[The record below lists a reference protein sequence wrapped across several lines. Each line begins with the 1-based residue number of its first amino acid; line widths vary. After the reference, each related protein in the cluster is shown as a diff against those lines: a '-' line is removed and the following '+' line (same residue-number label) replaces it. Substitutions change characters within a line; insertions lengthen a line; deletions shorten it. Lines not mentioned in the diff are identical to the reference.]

1 MKTSEDLKQILERID
16 HRGYPA
22 YKDTRGVYQFGTY
35 ILGIDHVQGD
45 PFAAPSRLHIQVA
58 GRAVRI
64 PKELYDSKHK
74 KTAVADYLL
83 RNFAKQLERHSFHAH
98 GSGKSGIIQ
107 VTRCGQEVL
116 ERTACEIDE
125 KTGDVTVRFEVG
137 FPARGRTIQAG
148 ELVKI
153 LYQYLPACVEK
164 ALYYKNMNRNAVKQ
178 AAELSVDQEYIREQ
192 LKKEGLVAFVAD
204 GSILPR
210 ESGVSQ
216 RPMKDAVPFAS
227 PDSMRITMKLP
238 YKGMLTGMGI
248 RKGVTLIVGGGYHG
262 KSTLLKALESGVY
275 PHVAG
280 DGREYVVTDD
290 TAMKIR
296 AEDGRSIRHTDI
308 SMFINDLPN
317 GKDTY
322 AFDTEDASGSTS
334 QAANVIE
341 SMEAGTQVFLIDEDT
356 SATNFMVRDELMQQ
370 VIHRDMEP
378 ITPFIERV
386 RELYREYGIST
397 VLVAGSSGSYFQIA
411 DQIVQMDKY
420 VPKEITELAKKAA
433 ADYPALKF
441 PEEKPKEPSYDR
453 KVRRNPGIRQKGR
466 VKLKTMGRD
475 AIMIG
480 HETID
485 LRYVEQLVDI
495 EQLNTLGQ
503 IVRFLEEEI
512 FDGKKT
518 LGQAVEQAEKLLD
531 KRGPAGMCEGNIVP
545 GNLAR
550 PRIQEI
556 YACMNRYRK
565 LGTPQEREGIGI

>member
-83 RNFAKQLERHSFHAH
+83 RNFAKQLERHSFQAH

-164 ALYYKNMNRNAVKQ
+164 ALYYKNMDRNAVKQ

-317 GKDTY
+317 GKDTTHFY
-322 AFDTEDASGSTS
+322 TEDASGSTS
-334 QAANVIE
+334 QAANVVE
-341 SMEAGTQVFLIDEDT
+341 AMEAKAGVMLIDEDT
-356 SATNFMVRDELMQQ
+356 SATNFMIRDELMQR

-378 ITPFIERV
+378 ITPFIERI
-386 RELYREYGIST
+386 RELYEEEGIST
-397 VLVAGSSGSYFQIA
+397 VIVAGSSGAYFHIA
-411 DQIVQMDKY
+411 DCIVQMDRYMPKDITQTAKKEAEQFPQLSG
-420 VPKEITELAKKAA
+420 PKEKAKK
-433 ADYPALKF
+433 PAF
-441 PEEKPKEPSYDR
+441 ARKPQQGREWKGNDRIKMKTLGKE
-453 KVRRNPGIRQKGR
+453 
-466 VKLKTMGRD
+466 
-475 AIMIG
+475 AISINR
-480 HETID
+480 ETID
-485 LRYVEQLVDI
+485 LRYVEQITDS
-495 EQLNTLGQ
+495 EQVTALGYCVKYAQRHLLDGTRTLQ
-503 IVRFLEEEI
+503 EVVAMLEEKI
-512 FDGKKT
+512 
-518 LGQAVEQAEKLLD
+518 EKESLAAL
-531 KRGPAGMCEGNIVP
+531 CESTSSVAS
-545 GNLAR
+545 LAR
-550 PRIQEI
+550 PRTQEI
-556 YACMNRYRK
+556 FACFDRYRGLK
-565 LGTPQEREGIGI
+565 L

>member
-1 MKTSEDLKQILERID
+1 MKTAAELRQLVTRID
-16 HRGYPA
+16 HRSYPA
-22 YKDTRGVYQFGTY
+22 YKDTKGMYQFPGY
-35 ILGIDHVQGD
+35 LLSIDHVQGD
-45 PFAAPSRLHIQVA
+45 PFASPSRVSIQVKGKIA
-58 GRAVRI
+58 GF
-64 PKELYDSKHK
+64 PEQLYQTKWQ
-74 KTAVADYLL
+74 KTALEDALI
-83 RNFAKQLERHSFHAH
+83 RQFGQCCEKFGFKAK
-98 GSGKSGIIQ
+98 GSGKSGMISIS
-107 VTRCGQEVL
+107 RCGQEVL
-116 ERTACEIDE
+116 ERSAAQIDE
-125 KTGDVTVRFEVG
+125 KTGDIHIRLEVG
-137 FPARGRTIQAG
+137 FPANGRTINAR
-148 ELVKI
+148 EWI
-153 LYQYLPACVEK
+153 RIFFEFLPECVEK
-164 ALYYKNMNRNAVKQ
+164 ALYYKNCDAKRLQKISDLAEDQQ
-178 AAELSVDQEYIREQ
+178 ALRDI
-192 LKKEGLVAFVAD
+192 LPKLGLCAFVAN

-210 ESGVSQ
+210 ESGVSA
-216 RPMKDAVPFAS
+216 RPMKSAVCFRS
-227 PDSMRITMKLP
+227 PEEMEVEIMLP
-238 YKGMLTGMGI
+238 HRGVIRGMGI
-248 RKGVTLIVGGGYHG
+248 RKGITLIVGGGYHG
-262 KSTLLKALESGVY
+262 KSTLLKALEFGVY
-275 PHVAG
+275 NHIAG
-280 DGREYVVTDD
+280 DGREYVITDS
-290 TAMKIR
+290 TAVKLR
-296 AEDGRSIRHTDI
+296 AEDGRSIKKTDI

-420 VPKEITELAKKAA
+420 VPKEITEFAKKAA

-485 LRYVEQLVDI
+485 LRYVEQLVDS

-565 LGTPQEREGIGI
+565 LGTDRKERG

>member
-22 YKDTRGVYQFGTY
+22 YKDTRGAYQFGTY

-58 GRAVRI
+58 GRAARI
-64 PKELYDSKHK
+64 PGNLYDSKCK
-74 KTAVADYLL
+74 KMAVADYLL
-83 RNFAKQLERHSFHAH
+83 RNFAKQLERYSFQAH

-116 ERTACEIDE
+116 ERTACEIEE
-125 KTGDVTVRFEVG
+125 KTGNIIVRFEVG
-137 FPARGRTIQAG
+137 FPARGRTIQVG
-148 ELVKI
+148 ELIKI

-164 ALYYKNMNRNAVKQ
+164 ALYYKNIDQNAVKR
-178 AAELSVDQEYIREQ
+178 AAELAVDQEYIREQ
-192 LKKEGLVAFVAD
+192 LKKEGLIAFVAD

-216 RPMKDAVPFAS
+216 RPMKDAVPFVS
-227 PDSMRITMKLP
+227 PDSMKVTMKLP
-238 YKGMLTGMGI
+238 YKGVLTGMGI
-248 RKGVTLIVGGGYHG
+248 RKGITLVVGGGYHG

-275 PHVAG
+275 PHIAG

-370 VIHRDMEP
+370 VICRDMEP

-386 RELYREYGIST
+386 RDLYQEYGIST
-397 VLVAGSSGSYFQIA
+397 VMVAGSSGAYFQIA
-411 DQIVQMDKY
+411 DQIIQMDKY
-420 VPKEITELAKKAA
+420 VPREITELAKKAA
-433 ADYPALKF
+433 SDYPALKF
-441 PEEKPKEPSYDR
+441 PEEKPEQPSFDR
-453 KVRRNPGIRQKGR
+453 KVRKNPGIRQKGR
-466 VKLKTMGRD
+466 VKLKTMGCD
-475 AIMIG
+475 AVMIG

-485 LRYVEQLVDI
+485 LRYVEQLVDS

-512 FDGKKT
+512 FDGRKT
-518 LGQAVEQAEKLLD
+518 LGQAIEQVENVLD
-531 KRGPAGMCEGNIVP
+531 KKGLAGVCEGNTVP

-565 LGTPQEREGIGI
+565 LGTDRKERG

>member
-1 MKTSEDLKQILERID
+1 
-16 HRGYPA
+16 
-22 YKDTRGVYQFGTY
+22 
-35 ILGIDHVQGD
+35 
-45 PFAAPSRLHIQVA
+45 
-58 GRAVRI
+58 
-64 PKELYDSKHK
+64 
-74 KTAVADYLL
+74 
-83 RNFAKQLERHSFHAH
+83 
-98 GSGKSGIIQ
+98 
-107 VTRCGQEVL
+107 
-116 ERTACEIDE
+116 
-125 KTGDVTVRFEVG
+125 
-137 FPARGRTIQAG
+137 
-148 ELVKI
+148 
-153 LYQYLPACVEK
+153 
-164 ALYYKNMNRNAVKQ
+164 
-178 AAELSVDQEYIREQ
+178 
-192 LKKEGLVAFVAD
+192 
-204 GSILPR
+204 
-210 ESGVSQ
+210 
-216 RPMKDAVPFAS
+216 MKDAVPFTS

-386 RELYREYGIST
+386 RELYRGIWNIDR
-397 VLVAGSSGSYFQIA
+397 AGSGKFGSYFQIA

-485 LRYVEQLVDI
+485 LRYVEQLVDS

-531 KRGPAGMCEGNIVP
+531 KRDLPECVKEKHCTGQSCKTAYTGDLCLYEPLQKAW
-545 GNLAR
+545 
-550 PRIQEI
+550 
-556 YACMNRYRK
+556 NR
-565 LGTPQEREGIGI
+565 QEREGIEYESHCRKCKKNTVKDVRRHGYQTDDRQDQGDIV

>member
-1 MKTSEDLKQILERID
+1 MKTAAELRQLVTRID
-16 HRGYPA
+16 HRSYPA
-22 YKDTRGVYQFGTY
+22 YKDTKGMYQFPGY
-35 ILGIDHVQGD
+35 LLSIDHVQGD
-45 PFAAPSRLHIQVA
+45 PFASPSRVSIQVKGKIA
-58 GRAVRI
+58 GF
-64 PKELYDSKHK
+64 PEQLYQTKWQ
-74 KTAVADYLL
+74 KTALEDALI
-83 RNFAKQLERHSFHAH
+83 RQFGQCCEKFGFKAK
-98 GSGKSGIIQ
+98 GSGKSGMISIS
-107 VTRCGQEVL
+107 RCGQEVL
-116 ERTACEIDE
+116 ERSAAQIDE
-125 KTGDVTVRFEVG
+125 KTGDIHIRLEVG
-137 FPARGRTIQAG
+137 FPANGRTINAR
-148 ELVKI
+148 EWI
-153 LYQYLPACVEK
+153 RIFFEFLPECVEK
-164 ALYYKNMNRNAVKQ
+164 ALYYKNCDAKRLQKISDLAEDQQ
-178 AAELSVDQEYIREQ
+178 ALRDI
-192 LKKEGLVAFVAD
+192 LPKLGLCAFVAN

-210 ESGVSQ
+210 ESGVSA
-216 RPMKDAVPFAS
+216 RPMKSAVCFRS
-227 PDSMRITMKLP
+227 PEEMEVEITLP
-238 YKGMLTGMGI
+238 HRGVIRGMGI
-248 RKGVTLIVGGGYHG
+248 RKGITLIVGGGYHG
-262 KSTLLKALESGVY
+262 KSTLLKALEFGVY
-275 PHVAG
+275 NHIAG
-280 DGREYVVTDD
+280 DGREYVITDS
-290 TAMKIR
+290 TAVKLR
-296 AEDGRSIRHTDI
+296 AEDGRSIKKTDI

-420 VPKEITELAKKAA
+420 VPKEITEFAKKAA

-475 AIMIG
+475 AVMIG

-485 LRYVEQLVDI
+485 LRYVEQLVDS

-565 LGTPQEREGIGI
+565 LGTDRKERG